1 VSQPTPLDCPGSG
14 REHIGD
20 GSAGAEE
27 VGGGGGRGAGEGG
40 TWGLPGPGTGAPPRP
55 GGL

>member
-14 REHIGD
+14 CEHIGD

-27 VGGGGGRGAGEGG
+27 VGGGGGRGTGEGG
-40 TWGLPGPGTGAPPRP
+40 ARSLPGPGTGAPPRP

>member
-14 REHIGD
+14 CEHIGD

-27 VGGGGGRGAGEGG
+27 VGGGGGRGTGEGG
-40 TWGLPGPGTGAPPRP
+40 ARSLPGPSTGAPPRP
-55 GGL
+55 

>member
-1 VSQPTPLDCPGSG
+1 VSQPTPLDCPGSR